1 MWLHRVLVVAWGT
14 FHGDTWTLLVF
25 TRGLICST
33 ASGTL
38 VPQPGMEPP
47 PPALQG
53 RLLTTGPPKKSL
65 IMTFRSLGKELRKML
80 SWVDVEETIHHTFLT
95 SGAAST
101 YLGFCGSQHNTAVLC
116 VKNKGH
122 PKGVILDS
130 KPDQTDMSRNSLKF
144 KPNTKQFVSFQI
156 GASQVILVSI

>member
-1 MWLHRVLVVAWGT
+1 MAALGLSCGMRDLSWWHVDSSSFCQRAYLLHGKW
-14 FHGDTWTLLVF
+14 D
-25 TRGLICST
+25 
-33 ASGTL
+33 L

-53 RLLTTGPPKKSL
+53 RFLTTGPPKKSL

-122 PKGVILDS
+122 PKGVISDS

-144 KPNTKQFVSFQI
+144 KWNTKQFVSSQI